1 MVYIFYINHIM
12 TIITNKNDLC
22 VNETYEVQGD
32 DNNWYN
38 LGKLLEKETFRFE
51 NTINPINVKILNVW
65 RVYKNKNTM
74 INSGIYNNMD
84 KRNQKA
90 MDVWAEKGLDSAIKH
105 MFTDDETGRPLTYGE
120 MRARYG

>member
-1 MVYIFYINHIM
+1 M
-12 TIITNKNDLC
+12 TITNKNDLC

-32 DNNWYN
+32 DNNWYY
-38 LGKLLEKETFRFE
+38 LGKLLKKETFTFE

-65 RVYKNKNTM
+65 RVHKNKNTI
-74 INSGIYNNMD
+74 INSGIYDKMD
-84 KRNQKA
+84 ERNQKA

-105 MFTDDETGRPLTYGE
+105 MFTDEETGRRLTYGE

>member
-12 TIITNKNDLC
+12 TITNKNDLR
-22 VNETYEVQGD
+22 VNETYDVQGD

-38 LGKLLEKETFRFE
+38 LGKLLKKETFRFE
-51 NTINPINVKILNVW
+51 NTINPTNVKLLNVW
-65 RVYKNKNTM
+65 RVHKCENTVT
-74 INSGIYNNMD
+74 NSDIYNNMD

-90 MDVWAEKGLDSAIKH
+90 MEVWAGKGFDSAIKH

-120 MRARYG
+120 MRSRYG

>member
-1 MVYIFYINHIM
+1 M
-12 TIITNKNDLC
+12 TITNKNDLC

-32 DNNWYN
+32 DNNWYY
-38 LGKLLEKETFRFE
+38 LGKLLEKETFTFE

-65 RVYKNKNTM
+65 RVHKNKNTI

-90 MDVWAEKGLDSAIKH
+90 MEVWAEKGLDSAIKH
-105 MFTDDETGRPLTYGE
+105 MFTDDETGRQLTYGE